1 MWQEGQEPVVGRREG
16 VGVGVLLVNVFLLL
30 FSVLRKCVARQV
42 RWVLLVQEEDGQVR
56 VLAPESGSEDEQRV
70 QFCDDARRAC
80 DFSM

>member
-1 MWQEGQEPVVGRREG
+1 MWQEGQEPAVGRREG

-56 VLAPESGSEDEQRV
+56 VLAPESGSEEEQRV
-70 QFCDDARRAC
+70 QVCDDARRAC